1 MPVKRRPICVFLL
14 LILTQTGCGIVAD
27 RMYEFPV
34 AGTDRVLAAYRIAT
48 GPFSRRFELRLESRK
63 ASVLLQSFEGDWYY
77 LACAAAAASNNNRHI
92 NYIITLA
99 GVPSYVGAYDIEEK
113 RPLMEKDVDRDAL
126 RREIERLYKGLPNFP
141 KEDDTDLIEWV
152 MDSNSCQQAF
162 HARFGYGQN

>member
-1 MPVKRRPICVFLL
+1 
-14 LILTQTGCGIVAD
+14 
-27 RMYEFPV
+27 
-34 AGTDRVLAAYRIAT
+34 
-48 GPFSRRFELRLESRK
+48 
-63 ASVLLQSFEGDWYY
+63 
-77 LACAAAAASNNNRHI
+77 
-92 NYIITLA
+92 
-99 GVPSYVGAYDIEEK
+99 VPSYVGAYDIEEK